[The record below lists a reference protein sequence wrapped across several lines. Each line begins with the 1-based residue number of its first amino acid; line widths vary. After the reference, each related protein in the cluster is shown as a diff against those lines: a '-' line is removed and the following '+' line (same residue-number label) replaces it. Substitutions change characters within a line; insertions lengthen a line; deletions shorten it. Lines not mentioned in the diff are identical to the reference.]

1 MTLSLPRWQFWIDR
15 GGTFTDCLG
24 VPPDGGPLLAT
35 KLLSS
40 DEAPLLGIRQL
51 LGLPSEA
58 PIPPC
63 EVRLGTTL
71 ATNALLERKGVRV
84 GLVITRGFGDLL
96 EIGHQT
102 RPDLFALEIQKP
114 ELLTEVV
121 LEVDARLAA
130 DGTVVARPDREQVL
144 SQLRTL
150 KAQGLEALAIVVIH
164 GYRYPELE
172 VELGAWAKEAGF
184 TEVALSHQV
193 AREIGLVGRGDT
205 TTVDAYLTPLLGHY
219 LAKLENALPG
229 STLRVMQSSGSLVEG
244 PQFRGKNAI
253 LSGPAGGVVAVA
265 HVAKSYGE
273 AQVIGFDMG
282 GTSTDVCRYGG
293 AFERSY
299 ETEVAGVR
307 LRAPMMAI
315 HTVAAGGGSIC
326 RFDGHRYTV
335 GPDSAGASPGPLCY
349 GDPRATAL
357 TITDVNLWLGRIRPE
372 RFPLPLS
379 RAPVEV
385 ALLRMQANLQ
395 SAGHLRSLEEIAEA
409 FVEVANA
416 NMAEAIRRVSV
427 AKGHDLAH
435 HALVVFGGA
444 GGQHAAALA
453 QKLGI
458 PRVWF
463 HPLAGVQSAFGIGLA
478 EIGWDGVRPALC
490 PLPGAVLRLSSAQ
503 AELRAEATAAL
514 AQEGIEP
521 QRIVHQPTLLL
532 RYQGSETTLELELT
546 DETSLHQNFE
556 ALHHRQFGY
565 QRPGHPIEVESLR
578 WSARAPSP
586 FVDRA
591 APLAPPGLQVG
602 EAELWSEGRRLRVPL
617 RPRELLQAGEEVVGP
632 AIVTEATGTIVIDP
646 GFRLLVRAD
655 GGLCLEGRGARA
667 LDAHSTDLDPLRL
680 ELFHNLY
687 FGIAEEM
694 GTVLERTALS
704 TNIRER
710 RDFSCAVF
718 DASGALVANAPHI
731 PVHLGAMS
739 ASIRGLLKAHP
750 DPRPGEVY
758 ATNDPAGGGS
768 HLPDITVITPVHDA
782 SGRRLFFVANRGHHA
797 DVGGI
802 SPGAMPPFSQS
813 LAEEGVVLRAQRIVA
828 EGQLDEPGL
837 LQTLH
842 AGPYPA
848 RNPKGNLAD
857 LTAQIAANAAG
868 VRRLLALVEAQTF
881 PVVEAYM
888 GHVRRHAARA
898 VEEALRAR
906 PDGEVHF
913 VDHLDDGA
921 MIRVRLKKTGGRLCI
936 DFTGTSKESS
946 GNLNAPEAV
955 TLAAV
960 IYVVRA
966 LVGPHIPLN
975 GGCLDPVELIVPQ
988 GSLLSPGP
996 ERAVCGGNVE
1006 TSQRVVDV
1014 LLGAFARAAASQGTM
1029 NNLTFGDDHF
1039 GYYETIAGGAGA
1051 TPYGPGASA
1060 VHTHMTNTRI
1070 TDPEILES
1078 RYPVRLLQFSRRRGS
1093 GGRGRYD
1100 GGDGVVRELLFLRDL
1115 QVSVL
1120 SERRIYAPF
1129 GLAGG
1134 EPGAVGRNLLDGQN
1148 LGGKAQLLVKAGQRL
1163 RIETPGGGGYG
1174 LPSGSA

>member
-1 MTLSLPRWQFWIDR
+1 MSGPLPRWQFWIDR

-24 VPPDGGPLLAT
+24 VPPDGGPLRAV
-35 KLLSS
+35 KLLST
-40 DEAPLLGIRQL
+40 DEAPILGIRQL
-51 LGLPSEA
+51 MGLPADA
-58 PIPPC
+58 PIPPS

-71 ATNALLERKGVRV
+71 ATNALLEKKGVRV

-114 ELLTEVV
+114 QLLTEVV

-130 DGTVVARPDREQVL
+130 DGAVVARPDRQQVL
-144 SQLRTL
+144 PQLRTL
-150 KAQGLEALAIVVIH
+150 KAQGVEALAIVVIH

-205 TTVDAYLTPLLGHY
+205 TTVDAYLTPILGHY

-244 PQFRGKNAI
+244 PKFRGKNAI

-273 AQVIGFDMG
+273 GQVIGFDMG

-335 GPDSAGASPGPLCY
+335 GPDSAGAHPGPLCY
-349 GDPRATAL
+349 GDPRAEAL

-379 RAPVEV
+379 RTPVEA
-385 ALLRMQANLQ
+385 ALRKVQASLH
-395 SAGHLRSLEEIAEA
+395 SAGHHPNLEEIAEA
-409 FVEVANA
+409 FIEVANA

-478 EIGWDGVRPALC
+478 EIGWDGVRPAGC
-490 PLPGAVLRLSSAQ
+490 PLPGALLGLSAAQ
-503 AELRAEATAAL
+503 AELKAEAIEAL
-514 AQEGIEP
+514 AKEGIAPE
-521 QRIVHQPTLLL
+521 RIVHRPTLLL
-532 RYQGSETTLELELT
+532 RYRGSESTLELELS
-546 DETSLHQNFE
+546 DEVSLQRNFE
-556 ALHHRQFGY
+556 ALHQRQFGY

-578 WSARAPSP
+578 WSAGAPSP
-586 FVDRA
+586 SVDRPAPIA
-591 APLAPPGLQVG
+591 APGLGAG
-602 EAELWSEGRRLRVPL
+602 EAELWSDGRWIQVPL
-617 RPRELLQAGEEVVGP
+617 RPRELLQSEEEVEGP
-632 AIVTEATGTIVIDP
+632 AIITEATGTIVVDR
-646 GFRLLVRAD
+646 GFRLRVRSD
-655 GGLCLEGRGARA
+655 GGLCLEGRGVG
-667 LDAHSTDLDPLRL
+667 AHDRRSADLDPLRL

-718 DASGALVANAPHI
+718 DRSGALVANAPHI

-739 ASIRGLLKAHP
+739 ASIRGLLRAHP

-782 SGRRLFFVANRGHHA
+782 NGRRLFFVANRGHHA

-802 SPGAMPPFSQS
+802 SPGSMPPFSQS

-828 EGQLDEPGL
+828 DGHLDEAAL
-837 LQTLH
+837 LQTLG

-848 RNPKGNLAD
+848 RDPRGNLAD

-868 VRRLLALVEAQTF
+868 ARRLLALVEDQTF

-898 VEEALRAR
+898 VEEALLAR

-921 MIRVRLKKTGGRLCI
+921 VIQVRLQKTGGRLCI
-936 DFTGTSKESS
+936 DFSGTSKESS

-996 ERAVCGGNVE
+996 DRAVCGGNVE

-1014 LLGAFARAAASQGTM
+1014 LLGAFSRAAASQGTM

-1148 LGGKAQLLVKAGQRL
+1148 LGGKAQLSVKAGQRL

-1174 LPSGSA
+1174 PPSGSS